1 MHNSFIERPA
11 LAPGR
16 HARAGRWRGAAI
28 GAYGLLVLIIATV
41 FGALDRQILVLLA
54 EPMRQSLQLTDTK
67 LGLLQGAGITLF
79 AGVAA
84 VPVGWLADRYGRR
97 SVLAAC
103 VLVWAAATAACGMA
117 TDFPALFLAAAG
129 LGIGEA
135 GLSPIVFGLIPEIVS
150 PRRRVLAN
158 GVYALAAIF
167 GAGLGIAL
175 SGAMVQSL
183 DALRPLLPAALQGLE
198 SWRLAFLVVALPG
211 PLVALAVLLIRLHP
225 QRVDS
230 HAAAAANARPAALR
244 DYARAHL
251 RCMVGV
257 FGGSGLAG
265 LGLAASGNWL
275 PIIAT
280 RSFGAPAGA
289 VGQGMGLAYLLGT
302 AAGAALG
309 ALGVRL
315 LGRRLGLALPLRVIA
330 VGSAVAA
337 LAAALMPLALN
348 VGALYLLFGVQV
360 TALIAGSVLMP
371 TLLQD
376 MTPAALRSRLI
387 AIGSVVTVLL
397 SALSPVLVGALS
409 DLLSVRPQGLLMA
422 VAGVGAL
429 AFALAALLMK
439 SAEQAFAHTVQTIHP
454 DLVRQDPV

>member
-1 MHNSFIERPA
+1 MNNSFIERHP
-11 LAPGR
+11 LAPEQR
-16 HARAGRWRGAAI
+16 ARARRWTGTAI
-28 GAYGLLVLIIATV
+28 SAYGLLVLIVATI

-84 VPVGWLADRYGRR
+84 VPLGWLADRYGRR
-97 SVLAAC
+97 CVLAAC
-103 VLVWAAATAACGMA
+103 VMVWAAATAACGMA
-117 TDFPALFLAAAG
+117 TNFPALFLAAAG

-158 GVYALAAIF
+158 GIYALAAIF
-167 GAGLGIAL
+167 GAGLGVAL

-183 DALRPLLPAALQGLE
+183 GALRPLLPAALQALE
-198 SWRLAFLVVALPG
+198 SWRLAFLAVALPG

-225 QRVDS
+225 QRSSD
-230 HAAAAANARPAALR
+230 HATSSTGISPALR
-244 DYARAHL
+244 DYARTHL

-275 PIIAT
+275 PIIAS
-280 RSFGAPAGA
+280 RSFGADPAT
-289 VGQGMGLAYLLGT
+289 VGQGMGMGYLLGT

-315 LGRRLGLALPLRVIA
+315 LGRRLGLALPMRVIA
-330 VGSAVAA
+330 VGAGVAA
-337 LAAALMPLALN
+337 LAAGLMPLARSVN
-348 VGALYLLFGVQV
+348 TLYLLFGVQV
-360 TALIAGSVLMP
+360 MALIAGSVLVP

-376 MTPAALRSRLI
+376 MTPVTLRSRLI
-387 AIGSVVTVLL
+387 AIGSVVSVLL
-397 SALSPVLVGALS
+397 GALSPVLVGALS
-409 DLLSVRPQGLLMA
+409 DQLSTTPQGLLMA

-429 AFALAALLMK
+429 AFALAALLMRA
-439 SAEQAFAHTVQTIHP
+439 AEQAFVQTVLAIHP
-454 DLVRQDPV
+454 DLVRQDPI

>member
-1 MHNSFIERPA
+1 MHNSFIERPS

-16 HARAGRWRGAAI
+16 HARAGGWSGAAI

-158 GVYALAAIF
+158 GIYALAAIF

-230 HAAAAANARPAALR
+230 HAAVTANARPALR

-251 RCMVGV
+251 RCMAGV

-280 RSFGAPAGA
+280 RSFGAAAGA

-302 AAGAALG
+302 AAGATLG

-337 LAAALMPLALN
+337 LAAALMPLAQS

-360 TALIAGSVLMP
+360 TALIAGSVLLP

-397 SALSPVLVGALS
+397 SALSPVLVGAMS
-409 DLLSVRPQGLLMA
+409 DLLSARPQGLLMA

-439 SAEQAFAHTVQTIHP
+439 GAEQAFVHTVQTIHP
-454 DLVRQDPV
+454 DLVRPDPI

>member
-1 MHNSFIERPA
+1 MHNSFIERQP
-11 LAPGR
+11 LASAPR
-16 HARAGRWRGAAI
+16 VPAGRWTAAAVS
-28 GAYGLLVLIIATV
+28 AYGLLVLIIATV

-183 DALRPLLPAALQGLE
+183 DALRPLLPTALQGLE

-225 QRVDS
+225 QRDAG
-230 HAAAAANARPAALR
+230 HAAAAANARPELR

-289 VGQGMGLAYLLGT
+289 VGQGMGAAYLLGT
-302 AAGAALG
+302 AAGATLG

-337 LAAALMPLALN
+337 LAAALMPLALSVN
-348 VGALYLLFGVQV
+348 SLYLLFGVQV
-360 TALIAGSVLMP
+360 TALIAGSVLLP

-376 MTPAALRSRLI
+376 MTPAVLRSRLI

-409 DLLSVRPQGLLMA
+409 DLLSASPQGLLMA

-439 SAEQAFAHTVQTIHP
+439 STEQAFVQTVQTIHP
-454 DLVRQDPV
+454 DLVRQDPI